1 MSALLRVLKFL
12 KPYTRDAVV
21 AMALLALVVGTDLSI
36 PRLVQVIIDQ
46 GVAGKNMS
54 AILQTSL
61 IMIGASILS
70 AVLAIANTVF
80 SVRVAQRFAADVRQA
95 IYHQVQAFSFG
106 NLDAFQ
112 TGRLLVRLTSDV
124 NQLQMVV
131 LLSLRMLVRAPLLLV
146 GSIAFMIATNQQLA
160 LTVLLILPITLVLI
174 IIFIRIAQPLFL
186 MIQKK
191 LDTLN
196 QILQENLAGIR
207 VVKAFV
213 RRDYENTRFNEANAD
228 LMNQS
233 FKVSRLMSV
242 LFPLM
247 LLVMNLSTVA
257 VVYFGGLQAIAGSLT
272 VGEIMAFIN
281 YLMTTMFPLL
291 MLSMMAGQIS
301 AATASAERVL
311 EILDAT
317 PWVQDASDA
326 VAVTALQGR
335 VAFEDVAFSY
345 NGDGSEPVLRNVN
358 LVAEPGQTVAI
369 LGATGSG
376 KTSLIHLIPRF
387 YDVTK
392 GRVTIDGVDVRRVTQ
407 DSLRSHI
414 GISSQEVVLFSGTIR
429 DNIRYGNA
437 DATDEAVVAAAK
449 AAQAH
454 DFILG
459 FPEGYDSLVGQR
471 GVNLSGGQKQRLA
484 IARALLVNPRIL
496 ILDDS
501 TRFVDV
507 ETEAKIH
514 EAMEALMTDR
524 TSFIVAQRVST
535 VLNADK
541 IVVLNRG
548 EIVAEGTHG
557 ELMQTSPI
565 YREIYDSQLGTGGP
579 TDE

>member
-1 MSALLRVLKFL
+1 MSALLRVFKFL

-46 GVAGKNMS
+46 GVAAKDLS
-54 AILQTSL
+54 VVFQTSL
-61 IMIGASILS
+61 IMIGASVLS

-80 SVRVAQRFAADVRQA
+80 SVRAAQRFAADVRQA
-95 IYHQVQAFSFG
+95 VYHQIQAFGFG
-106 NLDAFQ
+106 NLDVFQ
-112 TGRLLVRLTSDV
+112 TGRLLVRLTSDI

-131 LLSLRMLVRAPLLLV
+131 LLGLRMLVRAPLLLV
-146 GSIAFMIATNQQLA
+146 GSIAIMVATNQQLA
-160 LTVLLILPITLVLI
+160 STVLLLLPLTLALI
-174 IIFIRIAQPLFL
+174 AVFIRIAQPLFL
-186 MIQKK
+186 AVQKK

-213 RRDYENTRFNEANAD
+213 RRDYENTRFDDANAD

-257 VVYFGGLQAIAGSLT
+257 VIYFGGLQAIAGSLT
-272 VGEIMAFIN
+272 IGEIMAFIN
-281 YLMTTMFPLL
+281 YLLTTMFPLL
-291 MLSMMAGQIS
+291 MLSMMAGQVS
-301 AATASAERVL
+301 AANASAQRVL
-311 EILDAT
+311 EVIDAT
-317 PWVQDASDA
+317 PQVQDAPDA
-326 VAVTALQGR
+326 VALTAPMGR
-335 VAFEDVAFSY
+335 VAFEGVTFSY
-345 NGDGSEPVLRNVN
+345 NGDGSEPVLQNIN

-387 YDVTK
+387 YDVVK
-392 GRVTIDGVDVRRVTQ
+392 GRVTIDGVDVRSITQ
-407 DSLRSHI
+407 ASLRSHI
-414 GISSQEVVLFSGTIR
+414 GLSSQEVVLFSGTIR
-429 DNIRYGNA
+429 DNIQYGKP
-437 DATDEAVVAAAK
+437 DATDEEVVAAAK

-459 FPEGYDSLVGQR
+459 FPEGYESMVGQR

-514 EAMEALMTDR
+514 EAMEALMRDR
-524 TSFIVAQRVST
+524 TSFLVAQRVST
-535 VLNADK
+535 VLDADK
-541 IVVLNRG
+541 IVVLNQG
-548 EIVAEGTHG
+548 EIVAEGTHA
-557 ELMQTSPI
+557 ELMQTSAL
-565 YREIYDSQLGTGGP
+565 YREIYDSQLGAGGP
-579 TDE
+579 VDE

>member
-1 MSALLRVLKFL
+1 
-12 KPYTRDAVV
+12 
-21 AMALLALVVGTDLSI
+21 
-36 PRLVQVIIDQ
+36 
-46 GVAGKNMS
+46 
-54 AILQTSL
+54 
-61 IMIGASILS
+61 
-70 AVLAIANTVF
+70 
-80 SVRVAQRFAADVRQA
+80 
-95 IYHQVQAFSFG
+95 
-106 NLDAFQ
+106 
-112 TGRLLVRLTSDV
+112 
-124 NQLQMVV
+124 
-131 LLSLRMLVRAPLLLV
+131 
-146 GSIAFMIATNQQLA
+146 MIATNQQLA
-160 LTVLLILPITLVLI
+160 STVLLILPLTLGLI
-174 IIFIRIAQPLFL
+174 AVFIRIAQPIFL
-186 MIQKK
+186 AVQKK

-207 VVKAFV
+207 VVKSFV
-213 RRDYENTRFNEANAD
+213 RRDFENRRFNDANAD

-233 FKVSRLMSV
+233 FKVARLLSV

-257 VVYFGGLQAIAGSLT
+257 VLYFGGLQAIAGSLT

-301 AATASAERVL
+301 AANASAERVL
-311 EILDAT
+311 EILDAM
-317 PWVQDASDA
+317 PRVQDAPDA
-326 VAVTALQGR
+326 AVITAPKGR
-335 VAFEDVAFSY
+335 VAFEDVTFSY
-345 NGDGSEPVLRNVN
+345 NGDGSEPVLQHIS

-387 YDVTK
+387 YDVTT
-392 GRVTIDGVDVRRVTQ
+392 GRVTIDGIDVRHVTQ
-407 DSLRSHI
+407 ASLRAHI
-414 GISSQEVVLFSGTIR
+414 SLSSQEVVLFSGTIR
-429 DNIRYGNA
+429 DNIRYGKA
-437 DATDEAVVAAAK
+437 DATDDEVVAAAK
-449 AAQAH
+449 SAQAH

-459 FPEGYDSLVGQR
+459 FPDGYDSMVGQR

-514 EAMEALMTDR
+514 EAMEVLLRDR

-548 EIVAEGTHG
+548 MIAAEGTHRD
-557 ELMQTSPI
+557 LMQTSPL
-565 YREIYDSQLGTGGP
+565 YQEIYASQLGAGGP
-579 TDE
+579 ADE

>member
-1 MSALLRVLKFL
+1 MSALLRILRFL
-12 KPYTRDAVV
+12 KPYRRDAVV

-46 GVAGKNMS
+46 GVAAKNLTVV
-54 AILQTSL
+54 LQTSL
-61 IMIGASILS
+61 LMIGASVLS
-70 AVLAIANTVF
+70 AVLAIANTIF
-80 SVRVAQRFAADVRQA
+80 SVRAAQHFAADVRQA
-95 IYHQVQAFSFG
+95 VYHQVQAFSYG
-106 NLDAFQ
+106 NLDAFP
-112 TGRLLVRLTSDV
+112 TGRLLVRLTSDI

-131 LLSLRMLVRAPLLLV
+131 MMGLRMLVRAPLLLV

-160 LTVLLILPITLVLI
+160 STVLLILPLTLGLI
-174 IIFIRIAQPLFL
+174 AVFIRIAQPIFL
-186 MIQKK
+186 AVQKK

-207 VVKAFV
+207 VVKSFV
-213 RRDYENTRFNEANAD
+213 RRDFENRRFNDANAD

-233 FKVSRLMSV
+233 FKVARLLSV

-257 VVYFGGLQAIAGSLT
+257 VLYFGGLQAIAGSLT

-301 AATASAERVL
+301 AANASAERVL
-311 EILDAT
+311 EILDAM
-317 PWVQDASDA
+317 PRVQDAPDA
-326 VAVTALQGR
+326 AVITAPKGR
-335 VAFEDVAFSY
+335 VAFEDVTFSY
-345 NGDGSEPVLRNVN
+345 NGDGSEPVLQHIN

-387 YDVTK
+387 YDVTT
-392 GRVTIDGVDVRRVTQ
+392 GRVTIDGMDVRHVTQ
-407 DSLRSHI
+407 ASLRAHI
-414 GISSQEVVLFSGTIR
+414 SLSSQEVVLFSGTIR
-429 DNIRYGNA
+429 DNIRYGKA
-437 DATDEAVVAAAK
+437 DATDDEVVAAAK

-459 FPEGYDSLVGQR
+459 FPDGYDSMVGQR

-514 EAMEALMTDR
+514 EAMEVLLRDR

-548 EIVAEGTHG
+548 MIAAEGTHRD
-557 ELMQTSPI
+557 LMQTSPL
-565 YREIYDSQLGTGGP
+565 YQEIYASQLGAGGP
-579 TDE
+579 ADE

>member
-1 MSALLRVLKFL
+1 MSALVRVIRFL
-12 KPYTRDAVV
+12 KPYMRDAVV

-46 GVAGKNMS
+46 GVAAKNLTVV
-54 AILQTSL
+54 LQTSL
-61 IMIGASILS
+61 LMIGASVLS
-70 AVLAIANTVF
+70 AVLAIANTIF
-80 SVRVAQRFAADVRQA
+80 SVRAAQHFAADVRQA
-95 IYHQVQAFSFG
+95 VYHQVQAFSFG
-106 NLDAFQ
+106 NLDAFP
-112 TGRLLVRLTSDV
+112 TGRLLVRLTSDI

-131 LLSLRMLVRAPLLLV
+131 MIGLRMLVRAPLLLV

-160 LTVLLILPITLVLI
+160 STVLLILPLTLGLI
-174 IIFIRIAQPLFL
+174 AVFIRIAQPLFL
-186 MIQKK
+186 AVQKK

-207 VVKAFV
+207 VVKSFV
-213 RRDYENTRFNEANAD
+213 RRDYENQRFNDANAD

-233 FKVSRLMSV
+233 FKVARLLSV

-257 VVYFGGLQAIAGSLT
+257 VLYFGGLQAIAGSLT

-291 MLSMMAGQIS
+291 MLSMIAGQIS
-301 AATASAERVL
+301 AANASAERVL

-317 PWVQDASDA
+317 PRVQDAPDA
-326 VAVTALQGR
+326 TVVTAPKGR
-335 VAFEDVAFSY
+335 VAFEDVTFSY
-345 NGDGSEPVLRNVN
+345 NGDGSEPVLQHIN

-387 YDVTK
+387 YDVTT
-392 GRVTIDGVDVRRVTQ
+392 GRVTIDGMDVRRVTQ
-407 DSLRSHI
+407 ASLRSHI
-414 GISSQEVVLFSGTIR
+414 GLSSQEVILFSGTIR
-429 DNIRYGNA
+429 DNIRYGKA
-437 DATDEAVVAAAK
+437 DATDDEVVAAAK

-459 FPEGYDSLVGQR
+459 FPDGYDSVVGQR

-514 EAMEALMTDR
+514 EAMEALLRDR

-541 IVVLNRG
+541 ILVLNRG
-548 EIVAEGTHG
+548 AIAAEGTHG
-557 ELMQTSPI
+557 DLMQTSPL
-565 YREIYDSQLGTGGP
+565 YREIYASQLGAGGP
-579 TDE
+579 ADE